1 VTTRD
6 IHATRRAGDE
16 LRALQACRHLEETYG
31 IRSAVP
37 AYDPADGGYTGA
49 VTIDPNELLYALA
62 VAAEGEW

>member
-6 IHATRRAGDE
+6 TLSMRRAGDE
-16 LRALQACRHLEETYG
+16 FRALQACRHLEETYG

-37 AYDPADGGYTGA
+37 AYDPAAGGYTGE
-49 VTIDPNELLYALA
+49 VTIDPDELLYALA